1 MNKPHTHKHNTFFTL
16 SPVLSLCSLSASRT
30 HTHKCTHTP
39 ICFLQAEKQALVY
52 KSCTQWRW
60 REQST
65 LSISGGQRHT
75 STPTYT
81 HVSAGLLYTKHLLPG
96 IWTLSSSPV
105 SCASVSLDLY
115 LIVSVCLL
123 CADSLNDWNEKRNA
137 NGMTARHGSGE
148 KTCIHRRGLVR
159 EETGIW
165 EKKSFLSET
174 PLETKLLPDIVQET
188 HQTHWKVIIFRI
200 LHYPFTESYSSLVQ
214 YSPQCGLVVL
224 V

>member
-1 MNKPHTHKHNTFFTL
+1 MHTHSQVH
-16 SPVLSLCSLSASRT
+16 
-30 HTHKCTHTP
+30 THTP
-39 ICFLQAEKQALVY
+39 ICFLQVEKQALVY

-81 HVSAGLLYTKHLLPG
+81 HVSAGLSYTKHLLPG

-105 SCASVSLDLY
+105 SCASVSLNLY
-115 LIVSVCLL
+115 LKVSVCLCV

-137 NGMTARHGSGE
+137 NGMAARHGSGE

-159 EETGIW
+159 EERGIW
-165 EKKSFLSET
+165 EIYFLSET
-174 PLETKLLPDIVQET
+174 LLETKLLPDIVQET
-188 HQTHWKVIIFRI
+188 HQTHRKVIIFRI